1 MLENLIFQSAA
12 SKPEPVP
19 TTPGEI
25 YEGGYYAG
33 RIRVADNVYALI
45 ISPKAY
51 NNATALAWGVD
62 SNAISGASS
71 TNDGWSNTQTL
82 MALGAANFP
91 AAKFCHD
98 LVIDGYDD
106 WYLPSIDEL
115 NILYRN
121 FKPSTS
127 LNNTLKTGGPHG
139 VGHGYNPNS
148 VPIGEAYTSTVPG
161 QTTLTEFQT
170 DGSES
175 LISSGLT
182 TLWSSSEN
190 STNGLYSWRINLNY
204 GSMATGNVKTSG
216 ALVRAVRR
224 VLITE

>member
-1 MLENLIFQSAA
+1 MLENLIFQSTA

-33 RIRVADNVYALI
+33 RIRVADKVYALI

-51 NNATALAWGVD
+51 NNATPLIWGVD
-62 SNAISGASS
+62 ADAISGASS

-82 MALGAANFP
+82 MALGADNFP

-121 FKPSTS
+121 FKPSTA
-127 LNNTLKTGGPHG
+127 LNNTITTGGAHG
-139 VGHGYNPNS
+139 QGYGYNPNS
-148 VPIGEAYTSTVPG
+148 VPIGETYTTTVPG

-170 DGSES
+170 GGSES
-175 LISSGLT
+175 LISPGLT
-182 TLWSSSEN
+182 SMWSSSEI
-190 STNGLYSWRINLNY
+190 STNGLYQWRINLNN
-204 GSMATGNVKTSG
+204 GATPSGYVKTSG